1 MQRATKGGAV
11 ETASDGVAEQAV
23 LDVLDRLGVEYETIA
38 VDPRYADTADFC
50 ERYGF
55 PLETSANTIIVVS
68 KRGEKRYAACV
79 VTADRRLDVN
89 RSVRRLLGV
98 SKASF
103 ASAEETRELTGME
116 IGGVTVFGLPS
127 GVPIYVDEQIMEID
141 RVVLGGGGRSQKIQ
155 VAPRV
160 LERLPAVT
168 LVPGLG
174 IAPPGR

>member
-11 ETASDGVAEQAV
+11 ETVSDGVAERAV
-23 LDVLDRLGVEYETIA
+23 LDVLDRLGVEYEAIA
-38 VDPRYADTADFC
+38 VDPQYADTADFC

-89 RSVRRLLGV
+89 GSVRRLLGV

-103 ASAEETRELTGME
+103 ASADETRELTGME
-116 IGGVTVFGLPS
+116 IGGVTVFGLPPDI
-127 GVPIYVDEQIMEID
+127 PIYVDEQIMAMD
-141 RVVLGGGGRSQKIQ
+141 HVVLGGGGRSQKIK
-155 VAPRV
+155 VAPQV

-168 LVPGLG
+168 LVTELG
-174 IAPPGR
+174 VAPAER